1 MKTPQSDETPN
12 FSSPYGP
19 LTPLPPS
26 QVLWMKVEQ
35 GQGIWVKRCCIWF
48 GGKPETPAW
57 LPPPPNA
64 TGKWTRPEKMWCWKI
79 RPFDSEVLVPPRTR
93 FPEGSTASLAF
104 KVPQQADLAEH
115 HWVIRKCC
123 LKRCAG
129 SGPEQPNADALAKSD
144 SDGHLDLATQEID
157 GPTSPGCITKCC
169 WKQVNMPDKRRRLP
183 SIEEPMFEPSSERR
197 LAAIPLPGVSTP
209 PQSEI
214 EPGAISSSTLPAVG
228 VVSSALCLA
237 GCFVRR
243 CYRQVKKRIR
253 RDSFG
258 FQPDSQ
264 RTSLDDAEMAV

>member
-93 FPEGSTASLAF
+93 FPNVPEQANPPQLEPVPELAP
-104 KVPQQADLAEH
+104 VPHQ
-115 HWVIRKCC
+115 WVIRKCC
-123 LKRCAG
+123 LTRCAG
-129 SGPEQPNADALAKSD
+129 TKPVVPGMTGETSGAWKWV
-144 SDGHLDLATQEID
+144 
-157 GPTSPGCITKCC
+157 PTS
-169 WKQVNMPDKRRRLP
+169 RRRLP
-183 SIEEPMFEPSSERR
+183 SVDLIPLEFRTPERR
-197 LAAIPLPGVSTP
+197 LAAIPLPGVTTP
-209 PQSEI
+209 PQAEI
-214 EPGAISSSTLPAVG
+214 EPGATLSSTLPAVG
-228 VVSSALCLA
+228 MVSSLLCLA

-243 CYRQVKKRIR
+243 CYRHFKKRIR